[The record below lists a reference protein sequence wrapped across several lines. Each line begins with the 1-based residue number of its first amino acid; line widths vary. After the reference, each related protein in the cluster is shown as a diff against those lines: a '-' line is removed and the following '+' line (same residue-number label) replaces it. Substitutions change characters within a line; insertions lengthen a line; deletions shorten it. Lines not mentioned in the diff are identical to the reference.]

1 MNGDSAEMAATINTT
16 AKFEDSAEATRNWLE
31 RIIKE
36 NGINISLEE
45 AVGLVKRY
53 ENGEIYFGG
62 IVAHNTSGI
71 LLRAG
76 ASSLQLSSGAT
87 STTADIQLAAADKI
101 SLFSSSFSLTTSSM
115 TDGDIK
121 LDSAGTLT
129 ISTSRN
135 NTNIAFLPGTG
146 GVALGIST
154 PNASAT
160 LDLSSTTKGL
170 LPPRMTTTQ
179 RDAISSPAKGLVI
192 FNDTTA
198 QLNVYSGSSWQP
210 VGTGGGSCNSSND
223 CLVVLTPE
231 YGNAII
237 SADGTNNVGTITSD
251 LTLSAS
257 NYYYNYYE
265 FASGQASLQDY
276 DVYVSWQLPS
286 GWADW
291 DDAQNAISV
300 DLSTEDS
307 ASANSKVDVTVYR
320 QGDADNY
327 AETANVSPTGGEWRT
342 TLEGKS
348 VLDITKTNLN
358 TIATWAAG
366 DVMVMKFKLYSKDN
380 YYSRVGN
387 IRIIYENQ

>member
-121 LDSAGTLT
+121 LDSASTLT

-146 GVALGIST
+146 G
-154 PNASAT
+154 
-160 LDLSSTTKGL
+160 
-170 LPPRMTTTQ
+170 
-179 RDAISSPAKGLVI
+179 
-192 FNDTTA
+192 
-198 QLNVYSGSSWQP
+198 SGS
-210 VGTGGGSCNSSND
+210 
-223 CLVVLTPE
+223 
-231 YGNAII
+231 GN
-237 SADGTNNVGTITSD
+237 
-251 LTLSAS
+251 
-257 NYYYNYYE
+257 
-265 FASGQASLQDY
+265 FH
-276 DVYVSWQLPS
+276 
-286 GWADW
+286 
-291 DDAQNAISV
+291 
-300 DLSTEDS
+300 
-307 ASANSKVDVTVYR
+307 SKR
-320 QGDADNY
+320 QRHFGLIVNH
-327 AETANVSPTGGEWRT
+327 
-342 TLEGKS
+342 
-348 VLDITKTNLN
+348 
-358 TIATWAAG
+358 
-366 DVMVMKFKLYSKDN
+366 
-380 YYSRVGN
+380 
-387 IRIIYENQ
+387 